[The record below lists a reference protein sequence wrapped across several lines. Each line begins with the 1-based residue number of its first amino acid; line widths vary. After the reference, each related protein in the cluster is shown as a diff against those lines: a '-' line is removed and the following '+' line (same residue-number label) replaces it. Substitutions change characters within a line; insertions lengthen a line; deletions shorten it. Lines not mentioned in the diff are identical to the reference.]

1 MSTRY
6 FSASPE
12 AYQYV
17 AEQLDAAYG
26 YPNEA
31 TRTAR
36 ALPLLEEIPQSNGT
50 VYVAIDAA
58 YCEYNLPSQL
68 LPQLLAS
75 GQVNEISEAEYA
87 AVAMGEV

>member
-1 MSTRY
+1 MTRY

-26 YPNEA
+26 YPNA
-31 TRTAR
+31 STRTER
-36 ALPLLEEIPQSNGT
+36 ALPLLEDSPQANGL
-50 VYVAIDAA
+50 VYLAIDAT
-58 YCEYNLPSQL
+58 YCDYNLPAEM

-87 AVAMGEV
+87 AVAMGAV